1 MKGILYETKYLA
13 EAAVIAAI
21 YALLTIVLAPISYGA
36 VQVRIS
42 EALTV
47 LPFFTPAAV
56 PGLFVGC
63 IAANI
68 MSPYGL
74 ADLIF
79 GSAASLIGA
88 IGSYLLR
95 KKPLLVP
102 LAPVIS
108 NGIIVGAMLYYVY
121 EVPLPLIVQMLYV
134 ALGEVVA
141 CYAIGYPLMKYLNKY
156 KRIF

>member
-1 MKGILYETKYLA
+1 MKTKYLA

-141 CYAIGYPLMKYLNKY
+141 CYAIDYPLMKYLNKY

>member
-1 MKGILYETKYLA
+1 MKTKYLA

-79 GSAASLIGA
+79 GSAGSLIGA

>member
-1 MKGILYETKYLA
+1 MKTKYLA

-56 PGLFVGC
+56 PRLFVGC

>member
-1 MKGILYETKYLA
+1 MKTKYLA

-134 ALGEVVA
+134 ALGDVVA

>member
-1 MKGILYETKYLA
+1 MKTKYLA

-108 NGIIVGAMLYYVY
+108 NRIIVGAMLYYVY

-134 ALGEVVA
+134 ALGEGVA

>member
-1 MKGILYETKYLA
+1 MKTKYLA

-134 ALGEVVA
+134 ALCEVVA

>member
-1 MKGILYETKYLA
+1 MKTKYLA

-21 YALLTIVLAPISYGA
+21 YDALLTIVLAPISYGA

>member
-1 MKGILYETKYLA
+1 MKGILYENEVFGRCGCYRGNLCLA
-13 EAAVIAAI
+13 YDCFGSDKLRRCASKNIGSAYRA
-21 YALLTIVLAPISYGA
+21 S
-36 VQVRIS
+36 
-42 EALTV
+42 
-47 LPFFTPAAV
+47 FFTPAAV

>member
-1 MKGILYETKYLA
+1 MRTKYLA

-21 YALLTIVLAPISYGA
+21 YAVLTFVLAPISYGA

-68 MSPYGL
+68 LSPYGL
-74 ADLIF
+74 PDLIC
-79 GSAASLIGA
+79 GSMATLIGA
-88 IGSYLLR
+88 AGSYMLR
-95 KKPLLVP
+95 KKPALVP
-102 LAPVIS
+102 LPPVIS

-121 EVPLPLIVQMLYV
+121 EVPLPLILQMIYV
-134 ALGEVVA
+134 AAGEIIA
-141 CYAIGYPLMKYLNKY
+141 CYAVGYPLMKYLNKY

>member
-1 MKGILYETKYLA
+1 MKTKYLA

-68 MSPYGL
+68 MSPYGPCGFDIRKRSVAHRRNWL
-74 ADLIF
+74 VSF
-79 GSAASLIGA
+79 KKEAASCA
-88 IGSYLLR
+88 
-95 KKPLLVP
+95 
-102 LAPVIS
+102 
-108 NGIIVGAMLYYVY
+108 
-121 EVPLPLIVQMLYV
+121 
-134 ALGEVVA
+134 A
-141 CYAIGYPLMKYLNKY
+141 CTCNIKWNNCRRNAVLCI
-156 KRIF
+156 

>member
-1 MKGILYETKYLA
+1 MKTKYLA

-68 MSPYGL
+68 MSPYRL

-108 NGIIVGAMLYYVY
+108 NGIIVDAMLYYVY

>member
-1 MKGILYETKYLA
+1 MKTKYLA

-47 LPFFTPAAV
+47 LSFFTPAAV

>member
-1 MKGILYETKYLA
+1 MKTKYLA

-108 NGIIVGAMLYYVY
+108 NVIIVGAMLYYVY

>member
-1 MKGILYETKYLA
+1 MKTKYLA

-95 KKPLLVP
+95 KKPLLVS

>member
-1 MKGILYETKYLA
+1 MKTKYLA

-95 KKPLLVP
+95 KKPLLVT

>member
-1 MKGILYETKYLA
+1 MKTKYLA

-21 YALLTIVLAPISYGA
+21 YALLTFVLAPISYGA

-68 MSPYGL
+68 MSPYRL